1 MKIKLSLALLAA
13 TVAAPTLAQTQG
25 AMNADAARQ
34 AEAADRALNAR
45 YAAVVASVSP
55 ATRLL
60 LRDAQRSWIAF
71 RDRQCA
77 FEASGVK
84 GGSAYPMVYSGCLA
98 RVTKERTRDLTR
110 FGRCEEG
117 DLSCPR

>member
-1 MKIKLSLALLAA
+1 MTMKPYLALLAA
-13 TVAAPTLAQTQG
+13 MIAAPALAQTQG

-34 AEAADRALNAR
+34 AEAADRALNTR
-45 YAAVVASVSP
+45 YAGIVARVSP
-55 ATRLL
+55 ATKLL

-84 GGSAYPMVYSGCLA
+84 GGSAYPMVHSGCLA

>member
-1 MKIKLSLALLAA
+1 MTFKARLALLAVLA
-13 TVAAPTLAQTQG
+13 TSPAFAQSQS
-25 AMNADAARQ
+25 AMNADATRQ
-34 AEAADRALNAR
+34 AKAADAALNAR
-45 YAAVVASVSP
+45 YVAAMA
-55 ATRLL
+55 RLSAPSRTL

-71 RDRQCA
+71 RDRECA

-84 GGSAYPMVYSGCLA
+84 GGSAYPTVYAGCLA
-98 RVTKERTRDLTR
+98 RMSTDRARELRR

>member
-1 MKIKLSLALLAA
+1 MKPVLALLAA
-13 TVAAPTLAQTQG
+13 TVAFPAAAQTQG
-25 AMNADAARQ
+25 AMNAQAMRQ

-45 YAAVVASVSP
+45 YAATVASVSP
-55 ATRLL
+55 ATKLL
-60 LRDAQRSWIAF
+60 LRDAQRSWMAF

-98 RVTKERTRDLTR
+98 RVTKERTRDLAR

-117 DLSCPR
+117 GLSCPR